1 MSIQVLLRPRS
12 TGVQQRYLTAV
23 VVTALLV
30 MTSRQAAAEYSNDT
44 TGIAGKTF

>member
-12 TGVQQRYLTAV
+12 TVQQRYLTAV